1 MAVGSI
7 NKCNTCH
14 MEYHKLTDEKECI
27 ARVKHCK
34 DMING
39 QIDKC

>member
-1 MAVGSI
+1 MVLGSADKCDTCYMEYNKSTDE
-7 NKCNTCH
+7 NKCIAKV
-14 MEYHKLTDEKECI
+14 EY
-27 ARVKHCK
+27 CK